1 MGNKKKDKR
10 PVLLK
15 IIQWGFPKVEKIAP
29 ILAYRYFI
37 KLFFTP
43 LRYTVPEKEKEIA
56 EQAEQFSFEVND
68 KKIQAYKWGKGPI
81 VVFVHGWAG
90 RATQFRKFIE
100 VFTTNGFQ
108 AVAFDGPA
116 HGLSEG
122 STTNLIEFKDTM
134 ENLFKLL
141 PQEPV
146 ATITHSF
153 GGVATLFS
161 IMNGIPITK
170 LINISSPTIGDEII
184 NTYLRTING
193 TQKTGD
199 YFKRYMLKTYGKPFD
214 EFSSLY
220 FIQHL
225 SQPLNLLLIHDEED
239 KEAIIRH
246 SEELIKIFPSARL
259 IRTKGLGHTRI
270 LKDDGVIETC
280 LRFVAS

>member
-1 MGNKKKDKR
+1 MGDKKKDKR
-10 PVLLK
+10 PLLLK
-15 IIQWGFPKVEKIAP
+15 FIQWGFPKLEKIAP

-37 KLFFTP
+37 RLFFTP
-43 LRYTVPEKEKEIA
+43 LRYPIPEKEKEIA
-56 EQAEQFSFEVND
+56 EQAEQFSFVVNS
-68 KKIQAYKWGKGPI
+68 KKIQVYKWGKGPI

-100 VFTTNGFQ
+100 HFTANGFQ

-116 HGLSEG
+116 HGQSEG
-122 STTNLIEFKDTM
+122 SKTDLIEFK
-134 ENLFKLL
+134 EVLEELFKQL
-141 PQEPV
+141 PSEPKSV
-146 ATITHSF
+146 ITHSF
-153 GGVATLFS
+153 GGVATLYS
-161 IMNGIPITK
+161 IMNGIPITR
-170 LINISSPTIGDEII
+170 LINISSPTIADEII

-193 TQKTGD
+193 TKKTGD
-199 YFKRYMLKTYGKPFD
+199 YFKEYIKKTNGKPFD

-246 SEELIKIFPSARL
+246 SEELIKVFPAARL

-270 LKDDGVIETC
+270 LKDDTVIETC
-280 LRFVAS
+280 LRFIAS